1 MILFRYMSTHTFL
14 TNLDFRLNW
23 TFLFVS
29 CTITIGNF
37 EIMICLMFFSKEL
50 VEDFRL
56 KEGYSRVLNIPKCN
70 TFNVFG
76 KFSSY

>member
-1 MILFRYMSTHTFL
+1 MSTHTFL

-29 CTITIGNF
+29 CTITVGNF
-37 EIMICLMFFSKEL
+37 EIMICLMFFSKKL

-56 KEGYSRVLNIPKCN
+56 KEGYSVLNISVTLLMLLGSFPLIKN
-70 TFNVFG
+70 TIARF
-76 KFSSY
+76 